1 VVRLRWALLV
11 FVLAIAALAYT
22 ALTRDP
28 RLPADRAAR
37 ALQARLHTAWSF
49 TCQREENDGT
59 ISLTDVDYRCEPNGG
74 PNAFGYWIGTDAHRI
89 TQIMPMG

>member
-1 VVRLRWALLV
+1 VARLRWALFV
-11 FVLAIAALAYT
+11 VVLAIAALAYT

-49 TCQREENDGT
+49 TCKRQENDGT
-59 ISLTDVDYRCEPNGG
+59 ISLADVDYICQPVGHPELN
-74 PNAFGYWIGTDAHRI
+74 GYWIGTDAHRI
-89 TQIMPMG
+89 TQVQPTG